1 MSRPL
6 WLLGGSAAFLGLLI
20 VGELSR
26 MEPAAE
32 AGMDAA
38 HPPVRP
44 AVSATAPQDH
54 SAEWSATLLGRPLFS
69 PERRPPATAPAGRAV
84 RGEPP
89 RLAGIIISPSG
100 RTAIFAPVGA
110 RPVVVREGDT
120 VEGSWTVTQIAS
132 NKVRLTGPDSERVLT
147 LSFDNGGAV
156 PSGPSADPRAEAD
169 NADQSHAGAGTL
181 EGVPR
186 ISAIFKL
193 LQQGRE

>member
-6 WLLGGSAAFLGLLI
+6 WQLGGIGAFLGLLI
-20 VGELSR
+20 VGELTR

-32 AGMDAA
+32 TGMNAT
-38 HPPVRP
+38 PPASRP
-44 AVSATAPQDH
+44 AVSAAAPRDH
-54 SAEWSATLLGRPLFS
+54 SADWSATLLARPLFS
-69 PERRPPATAPAGRAV
+69 PERRPPAAAPAGRAV

-110 RPVVVREGDT
+110 RPVAAREGDT
-120 VEGSWTVTQIAS
+120 VEGSWTVKQIAS

-147 LSFDNGGAV
+147 LSFDNGGVV

-169 NADQSHAGAGTL
+169 NADRSRAGAGTL